1 LRIKTREEAALSAKR
16 EKLLAVPTNIITGFL
31 GVGKTTAIMHL
42 LSQKPAEERW
52 AVLINEFGEIG
63 VDGSIVQGQSG
74 TNSGIHIKEVPG
86 GCMCCAAGLPMQI
99 ALSLLLQQ
107 AKPQR
112 LLIEP
117 TGLGHPVEVMQA
129 LAAKHY
135 RDVLKLQRTL
145 TLLDARKLSEKRYT
159 THPTFNQQLEIAD
172 VIVANKAD
180 LYADEDRAALDE
192 FINQHPNPK
201 VELQITSLGE
211 IDLNCLQGNPTAV
224 YDAATA
230 HTQNSDI
237 TLAGDLPL
245 PDNGRISAENSG
257 EGFFS
262 KGWRFSPNQ
271 LFDRKR
277 LLIFLTALK
286 AERMKAVFITSS
298 GIFAYNLTRDALTEI
313 AIDDC
318 MESRIEIIADLID
331 PAWEQELMDC
341 FNGVQ

>member
-1 LRIKTREEAALSAKR
+1 MPASR

-31 GVGKTTAIMHL
+31 GVGKTTAIVHL

-74 TNSGIHIKEVPG
+74 TDSDIHIKEVPG

-117 TGLGHPVEVMQA
+117 TGLGHPIEVMQA

-135 RDVLKLQRTL
+135 REVLKLQRTL
-145 TLLDARKLSEKRYT
+145 TLLDARKLSDERYT
-159 THPTFNQQLEIAD
+159 SHPTFNQQLEIAD

-180 LYADEDRAALDE
+180 LYTNEDRAALDA
-192 FINQHPNPK
+192 FIKQHPNPK
-201 VELQITSLGE
+201 VEIQVTSRGE
-211 IDLNCLQGNPTAV
+211 IDLNYLQGNPAAD
-224 YDAATA
+224 YDAAAA
-230 HTQNSDI
+230 HTQDTSV

-245 PDNGRISAENSG
+245 PDSGQISSENSG
-257 EGFFS
+257 EGFAS
-262 KGWRFSPNQ
+262 KGWRFSPSQ

-277 LLIFLTALK
+277 LLSFLSGLE
-286 AERMKAVFITSS
+286 AERMKAVFITST

-318 MESRIEIIADLID
+318 MESRIKIIADQID
-331 PAWEQELMDC
+331 PVWEQELMDC
-341 FNGVQ
+341 FDGVQ